1 MRRGGEGER
10 CDHEVGDGEKGPHR
24 GKYEKVDLGGGIPVR
39 GNYNM
44 SAHCGRLGRVIVY
57 SPSANKPRTIIA
69 NSAWTMRTGKR
80 IVSIKAMVASVAYT
94 VRCDGDIELF

>member
-10 CDHEVGDGEKGPHR
+10 RDHEVGDGEKGPHR
-24 GKYEKVDLGGGIPVR
+24 GEYEKVDLRGGIPVR

-44 SAHCGRLGRVIVY
+44 SAGCGRLVHLVLY

-80 IVSIKAMVASVAYT
+80 IVSIKAMFASVAYT
-94 VRCDGDIELF
+94 ARCDGDIELF